1 MPAGQCL
8 TEGDD
13 EMLNTANKDEDINK
27 GSRIAWGE
35 GPRTGTREAAAVYVF
50 QECEREVRDARDN
63 EQMEGRMERYGRE
76 EAE

>member
-1 MPAGQCL
+1 
-8 TEGDD
+8 
-13 EMLNTANKDEDINK
+13 MLNTASKEEDINK
-27 GSRIAWGE
+27 ENRIAWGE
-35 GPRTGTREAAAVYVF
+35 GSRTGAREAAVYVF